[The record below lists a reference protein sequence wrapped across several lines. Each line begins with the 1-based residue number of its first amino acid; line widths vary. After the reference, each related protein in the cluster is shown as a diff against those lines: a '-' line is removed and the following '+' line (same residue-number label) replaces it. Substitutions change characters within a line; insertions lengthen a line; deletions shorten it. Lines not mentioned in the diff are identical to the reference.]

1 MAKPTKVN
9 ASSLYVEYGDN
20 VSGTGFL
27 DAEGDPLGSSLWNLN
42 KFHSSA
48 DARSPL
54 KLLQTPIAGVTTPHV
69 YHGAL
74 FSTSSWL
81 VEELY
86 LLSLN
91 FLHIGAPK
99 TWYAVPAQ
107 HADDFENAVQDK
119 VRTLLPQSL
128 LAPVTRSPPAA
139 FVAQWRDIRFTSHTC
154 LLYTSPSPRD

>member
-1 MAKPTKVN
+1 MSMQEEFWKRMAKPTKEN

-74 FSTSSWL
+74 FSTSSWV

-107 HADDFENAVQDK
+107 YADDFENAVQDK
-119 VRTLLPQSL
+119 VRTFPLYEILLPAVWASL
-128 LAPVTRSPPAA
+128 LP
-139 FVAQWRDIRFTSHTC
+139 
-154 LLYTSPSPRD
+154 L

>member
-1 MAKPTKVN
+1 MSKPTKAN
-9 ASSLYVEYGDN
+9 ASSLYVECGDH
-20 VSGTGFL
+20 VTGTGFL
-27 DAEGDPLGSSLWNLN
+27 DVEGDPLGSSLWNLN

-74 FSTSSWL
+74 FSTSSWM
-81 VEELY
+81 VEDLY
-86 LLSLN
+86 LLSLS

-107 HADDFENAVQDK
+107 YADAFELVVQDK
-119 VRTLLPQSL
+119 VCFLQVGIP
-128 LAPVTRSPPAA
+128 
-139 FVAQWRDIRFTSHTC
+139 
-154 LLYTSPSPRD
+154 